1 MDTSKTYIKMCDCPE
16 IQEQWKMEIGDWI
29 WRNYRDI
36 SGFPK
41 EIEDKIWSKDKL
53 EEVQILTYISSI
65 GGYYVAKN
73 TNGESRTFTQEE
85 YLKDRFIWLPRQDQ
99 IQEMINYCSTNFIC
113 GIYDWFIEI
122 GGEEKEFSPSSSLN
136 SPSPKSAS
144 EKTGT
149 TYEQLWLAF
158 YMHEYHKLI
167 WDGAKWIGES

>member
-1 MDTSKTYIKMCDCPE
+1 MDIPKTYIRMCNHPLIQGQWLPKIGVYYQWWDRQYKEVRQAIWTKDCSY
-16 IQEQWKMEIGDWI
+16 
-29 WRNYRDI
+29 NLV
-36 SGFPK
+36 GFR
-41 EIEDKIWSKDKL
+41 E
-53 EEVQILTYISSI
+53 
-65 GGYYVAKN
+65 G
-73 TNGESRTFTQEE
+73 
-85 YLKDRFIWLPRQDQ
+85 FIWLPTQGQ

-167 WDGAKWIGES
+167 WDGTEWIKEK